1 VQYRQV
7 RARQG
12 CAQHRQRYAQFHHSG
27 TLCYHYIT
35 MAYQK
40 TTLKNGLRI
49 ITVPRSSSP
58 SATAMVLVGVGRRH
72 EPSELAGISHFI
84 EHNVFKATKNR
95 PRRNQVTEEIEG
107 LGGVTNAA
115 TGHEYTFYWAKAAAP
130 QIKKILDLVMDVSL
144 NMTFPEKDLEIER
157 GNVIEEIN
165 MYKDNPPQRLL
176 MEYLDF
182 VWDGHP
188 VGANILGT
196 KETVSKISRQQMLDF
211 VHKNYSPER
220 MVVVA
225 AGGVDVGKINRQVS
239 AFYEANLAILDRK
252 NSVAETFEE
261 FQEKPRIYLEND
273 KTQQTHLCLGFKT
286 FSRFDERRYALD
298 LLNVILGQG
307 LSSRLFKKIRD
318 ELGLAYYVGSENW
331 EFLDT
336 GLWFARAGVDTKRV
350 QSAVRAI
357 LAEFKRLAVEEI
369 DGRELRKGKEYLKGK
384 TMLSVETSDE
394 LGSWYGFREL
404 LKDELISPQEYNQ
417 RIEALSSSDLKKVA
431 QDLLRNDRLNLG
443 IVGPFEDKGEFG
455 RLLRI

>member
-1 VQYRQV
+1 
-7 RARQG
+7 
-12 CAQHRQRYAQFHHSG
+12 
-27 TLCYHYIT
+27 
-35 MAYQK
+35 
-40 TTLKNGLRI
+40 
-49 ITVPRSSSP
+49 
-58 SATAMVLVGVGRRH
+58 
-72 EPSELAGISHFI
+72 
-84 EHNVFKATKNR
+84 
-95 PRRNQVTEEIEG
+95 
-107 LGGVTNAA
+107 
-115 TGHEYTFYWAKAAAP
+115 
-130 QIKKILDLVMDVSL
+130 
-144 NMTFPEKDLEIER
+144 
-157 GNVIEEIN
+157 
-165 MYKDNPPQRLL
+165 
-176 MEYLDF
+176 
-182 VWDGHP
+182 
-188 VGANILGT
+188 
-196 KETVSKISRQQMLDF
+196 
-211 VHKNYSPER
+211 
-220 MVVVA
+220 
-225 AGGVDVGKINRQVS
+225 
-239 AFYEANLAILDRK
+239 
-252 NSVAETFEE
+252 
-261 FQEKPRIYLEND
+261 
-273 KTQQTHLCLGFKT
+273 
-286 FSRFDERRYALD
+286 
-298 LLNVILGQG
+298 LNVILGQG